1 MLYSDRGK
9 TVKSA
14 LSELAIGDYMGT
26 SLFTSTEIS

>member
-1 MLYSDRGK
+1 MLYRDRGK
-9 TVKSA
+9 TVKSG